1 MPRPRCRLPRHF
13 HAAQFVL
20 LVVVARGALWALFK
34 SLCPLLATRFLC
46 FQRIAAYFCKTPG
59 GGYQHKVGWIRKSLR
74 PAHDSTKPMKTEGL
88 QHPVGGHRLSK
99 KRESPAPCHT
109 LQFFMLLIHPVDFP
123 FHRAC
128 VTILFMSPETRDI
141 QKHALPNGLV
151 AITETMPHVRSVS
164 VGVWIR
170 SGSRREVHEEN
181 GLAHFI
187 EHMVFKGTERRSAE
201 SIAREMD
208 SIGGMLDA
216 FTSKEQ
222 ICFNA
227 KILDEHL
234 PIAFDVIADLVLRPK
249 FDSEDV
255 KKERQVVL
263 EEIKM
268 DLDNPEYL
276 LHEIFTRG
284 FWPGHA
290 LGRPILGTPETVGRF
305 HRDALRARFADW
317 FAPDQLVITA
327 AGNVTH
333 QQVLELVQREFG
345 HLKPLGPRDPHFAP
359 QTGAPIHLETK
370 RDLEQVHLC
379 VGVPSVPLGHQDRF
393 AVAVLNN
400 LLGGGMSSRLFQN
413 IREKQG
419 LAYAVFSEI
428 TPYSDAGMLTVYAG
442 TAKENIGQVIDLI
455 VKEFSDLKNSP
466 VPEEELLRSKNHLKG
481 SLMLSLESTSSR
493 MSNLARQELYFAR
506 FYTLDEIL
514 ASIEAVTREEL
525 QALANQ
531 YFRPELIAVTVL
543 GPLNG
548 FTLDRSRLAC

>member
-1 MPRPRCRLPRHF
+1 
-13 HAAQFVL
+13 
-20 LVVVARGALWALFK
+20 
-34 SLCPLLATRFLC
+34 
-46 FQRIAAYFCKTPG
+46 
-59 GGYQHKVGWIRKSLR
+59 
-74 PAHDSTKPMKTEGL
+74 
-88 QHPVGGHRLSK
+88 
-99 KRESPAPCHT
+99 
-109 LQFFMLLIHPVDFP
+109 
-123 FHRAC
+123 
-128 VTILFMSPETRDI
+128 
-141 QKHALPNGLV
+141 
-151 AITETMPHVRSVS
+151 
-164 VGVWIR
+164 
-170 SGSRREVHEEN
+170 
-181 GLAHFI
+181 
-187 EHMVFKGTERRSAE
+187 MVFKGTERRSAE
-201 SIAREMD
+201 AIAREMD

-284 FWPGHA
+284 FWPQHS
-290 LGRPILGTPETVGRF
+290 LGRPILGTPETVKGFNRDSLFTRF
-305 HRDALRARFADW
+305 REG
-317 FAPDQLVITA
+317 FAPDHLVVTA

-333 QQVLELVQREFG
+333 EQVLELVQCEFG
-345 HLKPLGPRDPHFAP
+345 HLKPTGPGESDGAPH
-359 QTGAPIHLETK
+359 THAPIHLEAK

-379 VGVPSVPLGHQDRF
+379 IGVPSVPLGHEDRF

-419 LAYAVFSEI
+419 LAYAVFSEL
-428 TPYSDAGMLTVYAG
+428 TPYSDAGMMTVYAG
-442 TAKENIGQVIDLI
+442 TAAETVGQVIDLTI
-455 VKEFSDLKNSP
+455 QEFRALKESP
-466 VPEEELLRSKNHLKG
+466 VTEEELRRSKNHLKG

-493 MSNLARQELYFAR
+493 MSNLARQELYFGR
-506 FYTLDEIL
+506 FYSLDEIL
-514 ASIEAVTREEL
+514 ASIEAVTHEEL
-525 QALANQ
+525 QSLARR
-531 YFRPELIAVTVL
+531 YFQAGQIAVTVL

>member
-1 MPRPRCRLPRHF
+1 
-13 HAAQFVL
+13 
-20 LVVVARGALWALFK
+20 
-34 SLCPLLATRFLC
+34 
-46 FQRIAAYFCKTPG
+46 
-59 GGYQHKVGWIRKSLR
+59 
-74 PAHDSTKPMKTEGL
+74 
-88 QHPVGGHRLSK
+88 
-99 KRESPAPCHT
+99 
-109 LQFFMLLIHPVDFP
+109 
-123 FHRAC
+123 
-128 VTILFMSPETRDI
+128 
-141 QKHALPNGLV
+141 
-151 AITETMPHVRSVS
+151 
-164 VGVWIR
+164 
-170 SGSRREVHEEN
+170 
-181 GLAHFI
+181 
-187 EHMVFKGTERRSAE
+187 MVFKGTERRSAE
-201 SIAREMD
+201 AIAREMD
-208 SIGGMLDA
+208 SVGGMLDA

-284 FWPGHA
+284 FWPQHS
-290 LGRPILGTPETVGRF
+290 LGRPILGTPETVKAFNRDSLFTRF
-305 HRDALRARFADW
+305 RDW
-317 FAPDQLVITA
+317 FAPDHLVVTA

-333 QQVLELVQREFG
+333 EQVLELVQREFG
-345 HLKPLGPRDPHFAP
+345 HMKPTGPADSDGAP
-359 QTGAPIHLETK
+359 RTEAPIHLEAK

-379 VGVPSVPLGHQDRF
+379 LGVPSVPLGHEDRF

-419 LAYAVFSEI
+419 LAYAVFSEL
-428 TPYSDAGMLTVYAG
+428 TPYSDAGMMTVYAG
-442 TAKENIGQVIDLI
+442 TATETVGQVIDLTI
-455 VKEFSDLKNSP
+455 QEFRALKESP
-466 VPEEELLRSKNHLKG
+466 VTEEELRRSKNHLKG

-493 MSNLARQELYFAR
+493 MSNLARQELYFGR
-506 FYTLDEIL
+506 FYSLDEIL
-514 ASIEAVTREEL
+514 AGIEAVTHNEL
-525 QALANQ
+525 QSLAQ
-531 YFRPELIAVTVL
+531 RSFQAPQIAVTVL